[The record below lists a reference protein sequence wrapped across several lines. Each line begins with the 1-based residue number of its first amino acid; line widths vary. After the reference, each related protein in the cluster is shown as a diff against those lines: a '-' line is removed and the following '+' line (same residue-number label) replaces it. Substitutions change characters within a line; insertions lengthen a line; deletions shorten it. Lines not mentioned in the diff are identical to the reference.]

1 MHRQSDEEGMAP
13 PRKSVRQPGEGHK
26 VAVRLSEE
34 IFFRL
39 DAKAKSEGRPL
50 SRIISD
56 DLARVPWLEAQ
67 TQLGKL
73 ITIME
78 RILLHHG
85 TRLTTVTLETELLRS
100 VDRLLEAKPGEVQ
113 ARIDGLKLLR
123 AAMANRERAGL
134 LDSGDMKWGVDGTP
148 MEKFDE
154 Q

>member
-1 MHRQSDEEGMAP
+1 MAP
-13 PRKSVRQPGEGHK
+13 PRKSVREPGEGHK

-34 IFFRL
+34 IFSRL

-73 ITIME
+73 IGAME
-78 RILLHHG
+78 RVLAAYGSRI
-85 TRLTTVTLETELLRS
+85 TTVTLETELLRS

-123 AAMANRERAGL
+123 AAMRNRERSGL
-134 LDSGDMKWGVDGTP
+134 LDSGDVKWGVAGTP